1 MGETAKDVRLHVT
14 LDNGEHLFLPGE
26 AVTLDADKADA
37 LIREGFK
44 SYIPETTKIIIAQR
58 VASVQDADLILVMD
72 GGAIAASGTHEELL
86 KTSGIYREVYESQT
100 NGGDEN
106 A

>member
-37 LIREGFK
+37 LIREGYATPLHVCLLYT
-44 SYIPETTKIIIAQR
+44 S
-58 VASVQDADLILVMD
+58 DA
-72 GGAIAASGTHEELL
+72 A
-86 KTSGIYREVYESQT
+86 
-100 NGGDEN
+100 DE
-106 A
+106 